1 MITRQI
7 FEDMLS
13 REKKLQKN
21 LKTSLQE
28 IQDLKDYV
36 EILLEALDDFEA
48 AEAEHIWEKAKRGKP
63 LQQPPSSTSRAYQQ
77 TDTRLTL
84 VHDVEFT
91 AKAGTKG
98 PSH

>member
-1 MITRQI
+1 VITRQI

-13 REKKLQKN
+13 REKKLQEN
-21 LKTSLQE
+21 LKTSLEE

-63 LQQPPSSTSRAYQQ
+63 LQQPPSSTSRASDQ

-84 VHDVEFT
+84 VHDAECTTRKVYE
-91 AKAGTKG
+91 
-98 PSH
+98 

>member
-13 REKKLQKN
+13 REKKLQEN
-21 LKTSLQE
+21 LKTSLEE
-28 IQDLKDYV
+28 IQDLEDYV

-63 LQQPPSSTSRAYQQ
+63 LQQPPSSTSRASIK

-84 VHDVEFT
+84 VHDAECTTRKVYE
-91 AKAGTKG
+91 
-98 PSH
+98 

>member
-13 REKKLQKN
+13 REKKLQEK
-21 LKTSLQE
+21 LKTSLEE

-63 LQQPPSSTSRAYQQ
+63 LQQPPSSTSRASSK
-77 TDTRLTL
+77 TDTRLVL
-84 VHDVEFT
+84 VHDAECTTRKVYE
-91 AKAGTKG
+91 
-98 PSH
+98 

>member
-13 REKKLQKN
+13 REKKLQEN
-21 LKTSLQE
+21 LKTSLEE

-63 LQQPPSSTSRAYQQ
+63 LQQPPSSTSRASIK

-84 VHDVEFT
+84 VHDAECTTRKVYE
-91 AKAGTKG
+91 
-98 PSH
+98 

>member
-13 REKKLQKN
+13 REKKLQEN
-21 LKTSLQE
+21 LKTSLEE

-63 LQQPPSSTSRAYQQ
+63 LQQPPNSASRASIK

-84 VHDVEFT
+84 VHDAECTTRKVYE
-91 AKAGTKG
+91 
-98 PSH
+98 

>member
-21 LKTSLQE
+21 LKTSLEE

-63 LQQPPSSTSRAYQQ
+63 LQQPPNPASRATSM
-77 TDTRLTL
+77 TDSRLTL
-84 VHDVEFT
+84 VHDAECTTRKVYE
-91 AKAGTKG
+91 
-98 PSH
+98 

>member
-13 REKKLQKN
+13 REKFLEKK
-21 LKTSLQE
+21 LKTSQE
-28 IQDLKDYV
+28 EVSDLKDYV
-36 EILLEALDDFEA
+36 EILLEAIDDFEA
-48 AEAEHIWEKAKRGKP
+48 AEAEHIWKKAKRGEP
-63 LQQPPSSTSRAYQQ
+63 LQQPPSSTSRASQQ

-91 AKAGTKG
+91 ARKVYE
-98 PSH
+98 

>member
-1 MITRQI
+1 MIARQI

-13 REKKLQKN
+13 REKKLQEN
-21 LKTSLQE
+21 LKTSSEE
-28 IQDLKDYV
+28 IEDLKDYV

-63 LQQPPSSTSRAYQQ
+63 LQQPPSSTSRASQQ

-84 VHDVEFT
+84 VHDAECSTLKV
-91 AKAGTKG
+91 
-98 PSH
+98 

>member
-13 REKKLQKN
+13 REKKLQEN
-21 LKTSLQE
+21 LKTSLEE

-63 LQQPPSSTSRAYQQ
+63 LQHPPSSTSRASIK

-84 VHDVEFT
+84 VHDAECTTRKVYE
-91 AKAGTKG
+91 
-98 PSH
+98 

>member
-1 MITRQI
+1 VITRQI

-13 REKKLQKN
+13 REKKLQEN
-21 LKTSLQE
+21 LKTSLEE

-63 LQQPPSSTSRAYQQ
+63 LQQPPSSTSRASIK

-84 VHDVEFT
+84 VHDAECTTRKVYE
-91 AKAGTKG
+91 
-98 PSH
+98 

>member
-63 LQQPPSSTSRAYQQ
+63 LQHPPSSTSRATSM
-77 TDTRLTL
+77 TDSRLTL

-98 PSH
+98 TSH